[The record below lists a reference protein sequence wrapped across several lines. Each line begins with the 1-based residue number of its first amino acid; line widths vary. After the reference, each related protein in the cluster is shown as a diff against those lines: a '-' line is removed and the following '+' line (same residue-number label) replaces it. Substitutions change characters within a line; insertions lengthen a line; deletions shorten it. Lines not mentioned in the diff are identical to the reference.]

1 MSRPMP
7 ACSIQDRSSPVL
19 GHGVYGQGREKV
31 LVLHDWMG
39 DSANY
44 LPLIPYL
51 DFEHFTYAFADVRG
65 YGKSL
70 QLEGDYTADEI
81 AADAFALADSLDW
94 TRFHVVGHSMT
105 GMAVQRMA
113 LEDAISSTRRL
124 KSIVAITPVAANG
137 YPADEATKRFLWE
150 LIHERGLSEK
160 GFSLLTGQRLTPAWG
175 RAKTERHLQTSSAAA
190 LRGYYRMWLE
200 TDFSRS
206 VRDARI
212 ATPMLVIGGRQDL
225 PGFQEEHLRK
235 TFGAWYPHVEIVIIT
250 DAGHYPMQETPVYL
264 ASLVEHFL
272 NAHRQVAAPPMKSS
286 ADGESLAPPFV

>member
-1 MSRPMP
+1 ML
-7 ACSIQDRSSPVL
+7 ACPIQDRHSPVL

-44 LPLIPYL
+44 LPLVPYL
-51 DFEHFTYAFADVRG
+51 DFESYTYAFADVRG

-70 QLEGDYTADEI
+70 QLTGAYTADEI
-81 AADAFALADSLDW
+81 ARDAFALADSLEW
-94 TRFHVVGHSMT
+94 TRFHAVGHSMT

-113 LEDAISSTRRL
+113 LEDATSGSKRL

-150 LIHERGLSEK
+150 LIHERGLSEQ

-175 RAKTERHLQTSSAAA
+175 RAKTERHLRTSSAAA
-190 LRGYYRMWLE
+190 LRAYYRMWLE
-200 TDFSRS
+200 TDFSQD
-206 VRDARI
+206 VRDARV

-225 PGFQEEHLRK
+225 PGFQEDHLRK
-235 TFGAWYPHVEIVIIT
+235 TFGAWYPNVEFAFI
-250 DAGHYPMQETPVYL
+250 AESGHYPMQETPVYL
-264 ASLVEHFL
+264 ASLIERFL
-272 NAHRQVAAPPMKSS
+272 GANGGDS
-286 ADGESLAPPFV
+286 

>member
-1 MSRPMP
+1 MSGPMP
-7 ACSIQDRSSPVL
+7 ACPIHDRPSPVL
-19 GHGVYGQGREKV
+19 GHGVHGQGREKV

-81 AADAFALADSLDW
+81 AADAVALADSLDW

-113 LEDAISSTRRL
+113 LDDAISDSRRL

-137 YPADEATKRFLWE
+137 YPADEATKRFLWQ
-150 LIHERGLSEK
+150 LIHDRALSEQ
-160 GFSLLTGQRLTPAWG
+160 GFSLLTGQRLGRGWE
-175 RAKTERHLQTSSAAA
+175 RAKTRRHLLTSSPAA
-190 LRGYYRMWLE
+190 LRAYYRMWLE
-200 TDFSRS
+200 TDFSRE
-206 VRDARI
+206 VREAHI

-225 PGFQEEHLRK
+225 PGFQEEHLRR
-235 TFGAWYPHVEIVIIT
+235 TFGAWYPAVEFAFI
-250 DAGHYPMQETPVYL
+250 AESGHYPMQETPVLL
-264 ASLVEHFL
+264 ASLIERFL
-272 NAHRQVAAPPMKSS
+272 DAHRRDS
-286 ADGESLAPPFV
+286 

>member
-7 ACSIQDRSSPVL
+7 ACPIQDRPSPVL

-44 LPLIPYL
+44 LPLVPYL
-51 DFEHFTYAFADVRG
+51 DFESYTYVFADVRG

-70 QLEGDYTADEI
+70 QMEGVYTADEI
-81 AADAFALADSLDW
+81 AGDAFALADDLDW

-113 LEDAISSTRRL
+113 LEDATSGSKRL

-150 LIHERGLSEK
+150 LIHERSLSEK

-175 RAKTERHLQTSSAAA
+175 RSKTERHLQTSSAAA

-200 TDFSRS
+200 TDFSGS

-212 ATPMLVIGGRQDL
+212 PTPMFVIGGRQDL
-225 PGFQEEHLRK
+225 PGFQEEHLRR
-235 TFGAWYPHVEIVIIT
+235 TFGAWYPNVEFTFIAE
-250 DAGHYPMQETPVYL
+250 AGHYPMQETPVHL
-264 ASLVEHFL
+264 ASLIERFL
-272 NAHRQVAAPPMKSS
+272 GTHGHNS
-286 ADGESLAPPFV
+286 